1 MYLLDTNVI
10 VEMLRGNRAVIDRIY
25 AAGIDNCCIC
35 EMSVAELYYGAV
47 KGNREK
53 NFSDIHIVE
62 RTFTIIPVYPAFLEY
77 ATIRLHLKNA
87 GTPIDVMDLFIGST
101 AKHNNCVLVSHN
113 QKHMKHIPGLQLEDW
128 QQ

>member
-10 VEMLRGNRAVIDRIY
+10 IEMLRGNRDVIDRIY
-25 AAGIDNCCIC
+25 AVGINNCCIS
-35 EMSVAELYYGAV
+35 EMSIAELYYGAV

-53 NFSDIHIVE
+53 NFDDIKIIE
-62 RTFTIIPVYPAFLEY
+62 QKFQIIPIYTSFKEY

-101 AKHNNCVLVSHN
+101 ARYYKCILVSHN
-113 QKHMKHIPGLQLEDW
+113 QKHMKHIPNLQLEDW
-128 QQ
+128 Q